1 VGSPPASPH
10 LEEEL
15 DAHEEEPHP
24 HDDDHDDHDEEQA
37 RPTTHTATRHAQRH
51 DTHSDT
57 HSDTNG
63 GDGVDQTESLL
74 HRAVNFVW
82 EAETDYH
89 SSAAKKKQKKQ
100 KKKSVTIREDPFGPG
115 GWAEGRAGGKSVSE
129 AAILDMKVTARG
141 NNISGGFAQ
150 VRVLSCVVS
159 CFNGTQTCVCGA
171 V

>member
-1 VGSPPASPH
+1 
-10 LEEEL
+10 
-15 DAHEEEPHP
+15 
-24 HDDDHDDHDEEQA
+24 
-37 RPTTHTATRHAQRH
+37 
-51 DTHSDT
+51 
-57 HSDTNG
+57 
-63 GDGVDQTESLL
+63 VDQTESLL

-89 SSAAKKKQKKQ
+89 SSAAKKKKQKKQ

-150 VRVLSCVVS
+150 VRVCRVVS
-159 CFNGTQTCVCGA
+159 CCQ
-171 V
+171 